1 MNPQL
6 RENKTHG
13 SPDYPYSQYS
23 IRTGVESF
31 QFPVHWHRE
40 LELIYVRSGC
50 LQVKVGDTD
59 YAVSGGEVLIVN
71 PQQLHLMGSE
81 GGGVHYHTI
90 LFPLEFLSFQTM
102 DTLEEELMLPLRTGN
117 RLLPARV
124 PRSVLTAENRGLL
137 DQVLETNRRKDAF
150 YQLETRV
157 LLLRFL
163 LEVIR
168 CQPPVCSDASAGDAM
183 QKELLEYIRLNY
195 RGKLTLDEL
204 GARFHLSPKY
214 LSRYFKE
221 HFHLPFSQYLSHLR
235 LTQAKLLLE
244 TTQLPVTEIALSCG
258 YGSVSF
264 FIREFRKANGTA
276 PLRYRRGK
284 REEAALRGKTSVSRE
299 KTPEKSAD

>member
-59 YAVSGGEVLIVN
+59 YAVSSGEVLIVN
-71 PQQLHLMGSE
+71 SQQLHLMGSE
-81 GGGVHYHTI
+81 GGGVYYHTI

-102 DTLEEELMLPLRTGN
+102 DALEEELMLPLRTGK

-124 PRSVLTAENRGLL
+124 PRSVLTAENLGLL
-137 DQVLETNRRKDAF
+137 DQVLEVNRRKDAF
-150 YQLETRV
+150 FQLETRV
-157 LLLRFL
+157 LLLMFL

-168 CQPPVCSDASAGDAM
+168 CQPPDRFDAAPGDTM

-195 RGKLTLDEL
+195 RSRLTLEEL
-204 GARFHLSPKY
+204 AERFHLSPKY

-221 HFHLPFSQYLSHLR
+221 HFHLTFSKYLSHLR
-235 LTQAKLLLE
+235 LTQAKALLE
-244 TTQLPVTEIALSCG
+244 TTELPVTEIAMSCG

-264 FIREFRKANGTA
+264 FIREFGRANGAA
-276 PLRYRRGK
+276 PLQYRRRK
-284 REEAALRGKTSVSRE
+284 REETAHQGETFVSRG